1 MVMAYTNPA
10 KREALKKKIM
20 AGSKGG
26 NPGQWS
32 ARKAQ
37 LLAQEYKK
45 SGGGYSGPKT
55 SKQKSLSK
63 WTKEEW
69 GTKSGKNSTQGKK
82 ATGERYLPK
91 KARASLTTEE
101 YKKTSDAKRKGT
113 AQGKQFVKQP
123 KTIAKK
129 TARYR

>member
-1 MVMAYTNPA
+1 MALA
-10 KREALKKKIM
+10 K
-20 AGSKGG
+20 S
-26 NPGQWS
+26 
-32 ARKAQ
+32 
-37 LLAQEYKK
+37 
-45 SGGGYSGPKT
+45 
-55 SKQKSLSK
+55 QKSLKK

-91 KARASLTTEE
+91 KAREALSKEE

-113 AQGKQFVKQP
+113 KAGKQFVKQP